1 MKQST
6 RHILMIR
13 PVGSSFNPE
22 TALSNP
28 FQRIPSMD
36 PSLALRRTQEEFDS
50 FVATLRAKGM
60 KVEVVEDTMVPG
72 KPDAVFPN
80 NWVSFHADGTVIL
93 YPLMA
98 PSRRQERRMDVIEQL
113 RKKFVVR
120 EVIDLSRYEKE
131 GRYLEGTGS
140 IVFDHI
146 NQVAYACG
154 SPRTD
159 KDLFYQ
165 LCQLLK
171 YRPVY
176 FHAYDEQGKE
186 IYHTNVMMCVGPDFA
201 IVCLA
206 SITDLADKKNVI
218 DNLRDTDHTVI
229 EITMDQLHHFAGNM
243 LVVETQDGSS
253 LLVAS
258 QQAVDSLTSEQRQ
271 SLSHYAELTALAIP
285 TIELLG
291 GGSAR
296 CMMAEVFLPEH

>member
-1 MKQST
+1 MV
-6 RHILMIR
+6 R

-22 TALSNP
+22 TASSNT
-28 FQRIPSMD
+28 FQRKPAMD
-36 PSLALRRTQEEFDS
+36 ATLALRGAQDEFDS
-50 FVATLRAKGM
+50 FVATLRAKGVA
-60 KVEVVEDTMVPG
+60 VEVVEDTVVPG

-80 NWVSFHADGTVIL
+80 NWISFHADGRVVL
-93 YPLMA
+93 YPMMA

-113 RKKFVVR
+113 RKEFVVR
-120 EVIDLSRYEKE
+120 EVVDLSSYEKE

-140 IVFDHI
+140 VVFDHF

-159 KDLFYQ
+159 KELFFQ

-176 FHAYDEQGKE
+176 FHAYDEQGVE
-186 IYHTNVMMCVGPDFA
+186 IYHTNVMMCVGRNFA

-206 SITDLADKKNVI
+206 AITDLADKKNVV
-218 DNLRDTDHTVI
+218 DNLRDTDHDVI

-296 CMMAEVFLPEH
+296 CMMAEVFLPKCKQ

>member
-1 MKQST
+1 
-6 RHILMIR
+6 MIR

-28 FQRIPSMD
+28 FQQITSWD

-50 FVATLRAKGM
+50 FVAALRAKGVE
-60 KVEVVEDTMVPG
+60 VEVVEDTLVPG

-80 NWVSFHADGTVIL
+80 NWVSFHEDGTVIL
-93 YPLMA
+93 YPMMA
-98 PSRRQERRMDVIEQL
+98 PSRRRERRVDVIERL

-120 EVIDLSRYEKE
+120 EVIDLSRHEKD
-131 GRYLEGTGS
+131 GKYLEGTGS
-140 IVFDHI
+140 IVFDHV

-159 KDLFYQ
+159 KDLFFQ

-186 IYHTNVMMCVGPDFA
+186 IYHTNVMMCVGVDFA

-218 DNLRDTDHTVI
+218 DNLRDTDHAII

-243 LVVETQDGSS
+243 LVLDTQDGPS

-258 QQAVDSLTSEQRQ
+258 RQAVDSLTQEQKQ
-271 SLSHYAELTALAIP
+271 SLSSYAELTALPIS
-285 TIELLG
+285 TIEMLG

-296 CMMAEVFLPEH
+296 CMMAEIFLPKR

>member
-1 MKQST
+1 
-6 RHILMIR
+6 MIR

-28 FQRIPSMD
+28 FQQITSWD

-50 FVATLRAKGM
+50 FVAALRAKGVE
-60 KVEVVEDTMVPG
+60 VEVVEDTLVPG

-80 NWVSFHADGTVIL
+80 NWVSFHEDGTVIL
-93 YPLMA
+93 YPMMA
-98 PSRRQERRMDVIEQL
+98 PSRRRERRVDVIERL

-120 EVIDLSRYEKE
+120 EVIDLSRHEKD
-131 GRYLEGTGS
+131 GKYLEGTGS
-140 IVFDHI
+140 IVFDHV

-159 KDLFYQ
+159 KDLFFQ

-186 IYHTNVMMCVGPDFA
+186 IYHTNVMMCVGVDFA

-218 DNLRDTDHTVI
+218 DNLRDTDHAII

-243 LVVETQDGSS
+243 LVLDTQDGPS

-258 QQAVDSLTSEQRQ
+258 RQAVDSLTQEQKQ
-271 SLSHYAELTALAIP
+271 SLSSYPELTALPIP

-296 CMMAEVFLPEH
+296 CMMAEIFLPKR

>member
-28 FQRIPSMD
+28 FQQITSWD

-50 FVATLRAKGM
+50 FVAALRAKGVE
-60 KVEVVEDTMVPG
+60 VEVVEDTLVPG

-80 NWVSFHADGTVIL
+80 NWVSFHEDGTVIL
-93 YPLMA
+93 YPMMA
-98 PSRRQERRMDVIEQL
+98 PSRRRERRVDVIERL

-120 EVIDLSRYEKE
+120 EVIDLSRHEKD
-131 GRYLEGTGS
+131 GKYLEGTGS
-140 IVFDHI
+140 IVFDHV

-159 KDLFYQ
+159 KDLFFQ

-186 IYHTNVMMCVGPDFA
+186 IYHTNVMMCVGVDFA

-218 DNLRDTDHTVI
+218 DNLRDTDHAII

-243 LVVETQDGSS
+243 LVLDTQDGPS

-258 QQAVDSLTSEQRQ
+258 RQAVDSLTQEQKQ
-271 SLSHYAELTALAIP
+271 SLSSYAELTALPIS
-285 TIELLG
+285 TIEMLG

-296 CMMAEVFLPEH
+296 CMMAEIFLPKR